1 MVEIKN
7 LVKRYGPKL
16 AVNDISFNIKK
27 GEIVGL
33 LGPNGAG
40 KSTTM
45 NIITGYIAAT
55 NGTVEVNGF
64 DIMKNSIAA
73 KSQIGYLP
81 EQPPLYLDMT
91 VKGYLKFIY
100 DLKKVRLNK
109 KQHIAE
115 ICERV
120 GISDVYERPIKKLS
134 KGYKQR
140 VGIAQALIGYP
151 PLIILDEPTVGLDP
165 RQILSIRNLIKDLA
179 KDHTTIFSSHILYEV
194 QMICDRIIVI
204 NSGKVI
210 ADKSPEDLVA
220 EGVSGIKSVVA
231 HIEGEI
237 GKVLDILGGISGVK
251 NVEKTKDLG
260 ENIHEYIVN
269 YEGTDSSIK
278 KEIFNSL
285 AQNQLCLTK
294 LDTLDTS
301 LEDAFLTLINKN
313 ETCDDC
319 EEKEI
324 SVNEDFIIDSI
335 DDNEEEN
342 SDIQE
347 EIAIISDEPAANG
360 TDDNES
366 QTDSDENV

>member
-1 MVEIKN
+1 MVKIKN
-7 LVKRYGPKL
+7 LVKRYGTKT

-45 NIITGYIAAT
+45 NIITGYITAT
-55 NGTVEVNGF
+55 NGSVEVNGF
-64 DIMKNSIAA
+64 DIMKNSISA

-100 DLKKVRLNK
+100 DLKKVKLNK
-109 KQHIAE
+109 KQHINE

-120 GISDVYERPIKKLS
+120 GISDVYERPINKLS

-179 KDHTTIFSSHILYEV
+179 KDHTVIFSSHILYEV

-204 NSGKVI
+204 DAGKVI
-210 ADKSPEDLVA
+210 ADKSPEELVSD
-220 EGVSGIKSVVA
+220 GVSGNKSVIV

-237 GKVLDILGGISGVK
+237 EKVLDILGKISGVK
-251 NVEKTKDLG
+251 NIEKTKDLK
-260 ENIHEYIVN
+260 ENTYEYIIS
-269 YEGTDSSIK
+269 YEGTDSIK

-285 AQNQLCLTK
+285 SQNQLCLTK
-294 LDTLDTS
+294 LDDLDTS
-301 LEDAFLTLINKN
+301 LEDVFLKLINKKEN
-313 ETCDDC
+313 EVCDDP
-319 EEKEI
+319 E
-324 SVNEDFIIDSI
+324 
-335 DDNEEEN
+335 
-342 SDIQE
+342 QE
-347 EIAIISDEPAANG
+347 EILEVQEETTIISDDPII
-360 TDDNES
+360 DNENDDEG
-366 QTDSDENV
+366 QTDFDKNV